1 MTPERAANR
10 DRFWSLVAR
19 FNQLGCMLPDEHDL
33 DPDDLEAIA
42 EAQIIIA
49 QMNATRAEMDRE
61 LDEEKARRL
70 ACGELWP

>member
-19 FNQLGCMLPDEHDL
+19 FNQLGCMLPDDL
-33 DPDDLEAIA
+33 DLDDLEAMA

-49 QMNATRAEMDRE
+49 EMNATRAEMNLV
-61 LDEEKARRL
+61 LDDEKARRRS
-70 ACGELWP
+70 CGDSWP